1 MQSRSSFTRSLDKVK
16 VKHAEVSESRKKRDK
31 VNWTENDY
39 EKFVK
44 IVRRHGRDWKKLQ
57 LALKDKT
64 LMHIKRFT
72 KVLIK
77 QIKYMKGH
85 PEDDI
90 LEALQVERSAE
101 EEKERKRKSEEKKRL
116 KKI

>member
-1 MQSRSSFTRSLDKVK
+1 
-16 VKHAEVSESRKKRDK
+16 
-31 VNWTENDY
+31 
-39 EKFVK
+39 
-44 IVRRHGRDWKKLQ
+44 
-57 LALKDKT
+57 
-64 LMHIKRFT
+64 MHIKRFT